1 LCELPHLRLAGREGR
16 FDDEI
21 RTQSNQRLFER
32 RDERARFD
40 EIANQ
45 RLTAERHALAADRRL
60 DHLLVLARA

>member
-1 LCELPHLRLAGREGR
+1 MMKYAGNPTSVCLKAR
-16 FDDEI
+16 
-21 RTQSNQRLFER
+21 
-32 RDERARFD
+32 RARPID